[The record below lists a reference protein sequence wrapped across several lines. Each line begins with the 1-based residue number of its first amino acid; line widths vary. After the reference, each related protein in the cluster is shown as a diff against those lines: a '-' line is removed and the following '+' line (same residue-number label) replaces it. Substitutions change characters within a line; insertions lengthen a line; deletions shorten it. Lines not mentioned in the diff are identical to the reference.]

1 MAIKERPD
9 PPEVVEARHERM
21 EYLAEKIRASIARRR
36 ARVER
41 LRAEAGLPP
50 MEEPPGR
57 V

>member
-1 MAIKERPD
+1 MAMKERPD

-21 EYLAEKIRASIARRR
+21 EYLAEKVRASIVKRR
-36 ARVER
+36 ARIER
-41 LRAEAGLPP
+41 FRAEAGLPP

>member
-1 MAIKERPD
+1 MAIKDRPN

-21 EYLAEKIRASIARRR
+21 EYLAEKIRASIVKRR

-41 LRAEAGLPP
+41 MRAEAGLPP
-50 MEEPPGR
+50 MEEPPWR

>member
-36 ARVER
+36 A
-41 LRAEAGLPP
+41 LAAKSS
-50 MEEPPGR
+50 
-57 V
+57 